1 MISFTHICFNIIIG
15 KTRQKLAPTSGGCY
29 NADVALFERF
39 TERAVRVIMAA
50 QEEAKRLGSN
60 YVGAEHLLLG
70 MLRESEPIV
79 IKTLEYFRV
88 DPAEVKEKIEDEVS
102 LEKPTEV
109 LGPEVPFNAQ
119 VKKVIE
125 LAWDEARGLGHSYVG
140 AEHLFLGILREGTG
154 ITNSVLNG
162 FGINITSAKNRLISL
177 LGEGI
182 GFQKKIPRPS
192 KTPILDTFSR
202 DLTVLAREHK
212 LDPVVGRAR
221 EIERVTQI
229 LSRRKK
235 NNPVLIGEAGVGKTA
250 IVEGLAQKIIN
261 GEVPGT
267 LLGKRLVTL
276 DLGLLVAGTRYR
288 GEFEERLKKVIDEVT
303 KGGNV
308 ILFIDELHT
317 LIGAGAAEGA
327 MDAANILKPALARGE
342 IQCIGATTIDE
353 FRKRIESDP
362 ALERRFQSVM
372 VLEPSVPETLEI
384 LKGLRS
390 RYEEFH
396 KVKITDEA
404 LVAAARLSARYIADR
419 HLPDKAID
427 LIDES
432 ASRVMLQAAG
442 APPELVEITKEMD
455 LIRQDKEKAV
465 ENQEFEL
472 AAQLRDKEETLR
484 LQYEAASKKL
494 ETIPRDRY
502 PEVTAEVI
510 AQVVA
515 GWTGVPVTQLTEEET
530 ERLLKME
537 DELRQRVVGQDEAI
551 KVVAK
556 AIRRARAGLKDPR
569 RPIGSFI
576 FLGPTGV
583 GKTELGK
590 RLAEFLF
597 GDIEAVVR
605 IDMSEYLESHT
616 VSRLIGSPP
625 GYVGFGEGGQL
636 TEPIR
641 RRPHSVVLFDEIE
654 KAHPDVMNIMLQ
666 ILDDGKVTD
675 AQGHAIDFKNTVI
688 IMTSNVG
695 ADLIRKETTMG
706 FITRDDAKSSYD
718 KMKEIVLGELKKAFR
733 PEFLNRVDETIV
745 FKPLSKEDLTVIVDI
760 LLKDVNKR
768 LEEKGLALVASKKAK
783 KFLVEKGY
791 DPKFGARP
799 LRRTI
804 EDYIEDPLS
813 EEVLKG
819 KFPYGTEI
827 KADAKED
834 KLVFSGK
841 PKKIGLPQDK
851 SLASG
856 AKPPSLLQVPPAR
869 RSSVSSAGQA
879 GKASRG

>member
-1 MISFTHICFNIIIG
+1 MAI
-15 KTRQKLAPTSGGCY
+15 
-29 NADVALFERF
+29 FERF

-50 QEEAKRLGSN
+50 QEEAKRVGSN
-60 YVGAEHLLLG
+60 FVGAEHLLLG
-70 MLRESEPIV
+70 MLREGELIV
-79 IKTLEYFRV
+79 LKTLEHFRV
-88 DPAEVKEKIEDEVS
+88 DPGVIKERIEEEILPEAPS
-102 LEKPTEV
+102 EIS
-109 LGPEVPFNAQ
+109 GPEIPFNAQ

-140 AEHLFLGILREGTG
+140 VEHLFLGILREGTG
-154 ITNSVLNG
+154 ITGKVLNEV
-162 FGINITSAKNRLISL
+162 GITAASAKSQIVSL
-177 LGEGI
+177 LGEVMA
-182 GFQKKIPRPS
+182 FQKKPPRAS
-192 KTPILDTFSR
+192 KTPLLDSFGR
-202 DLTVLAREHK
+202 DLTALARDKK
-212 LDPVVGRAR
+212 LDPVIGRGK

-250 IVEGLAQKIIN
+250 IVEGLAQKIYA
-261 GEVPGT
+261 GDVPST
-267 LLGKRLVTL
+267 LLGKRLISL
-276 DLGLLVAGTRYR
+276 DLGLLIAGTRYR
-288 GEFEERLKKVIDEVT
+288 GEFEERLKKVIDEVI
-303 KGGNV
+303 KNGKV
-308 ILFIDELHT
+308 VLFIDELHT

-372 VLEPSVPETLEI
+372 VPEPSVAETIEI
-384 LKGLRS
+384 LKGLRG

-396 KVKITDEA
+396 KVKITNDA
-404 LVAAARLSARYIADR
+404 LVSAARLSARYIADR

-427 LIDES
+427 LMDEA
-432 ASRVMLQAAG
+432 ASRVMLQFAG
-442 APPELVEITKEMD
+442 SPPELVEITKE
-455 LIRQDKEKAV
+455 LEKIRQEKEKAV

-472 AAQLRDKEETLR
+472 AAQLRDKEEALR
-484 LQYEAASKKL
+484 LQYEAASSKL
-494 ETIPRDRY
+494 ASIPRESY
-502 PEVTAEVI
+502 PVVNDEAI
-510 AQVVA
+510 AQVVSA
-515 GWTGVPVTQLTEEET
+515 WTSVPVVQLTEEET

-537 DELRQRVVGQDEAI
+537 DEIKKRVVGQEEAVKAI
-551 KVVAK
+551 AK
-556 AIRRARAGLKDPR
+556 SIRRARAGLKDPR

-576 FLGPTGV
+576 FLGPSGV

-597 GDIEAVVR
+597 GDIDAVIR

-636 TEPIR
+636 TEPVR

-654 KAHPDVMNIMLQ
+654 KAHPDVMNILLQ

-675 AQGHAIDFKNTVI
+675 AQGHVIDFKNTVI

-695 ADLIRKETTMG
+695 AELIRKETSIG
-706 FITRDDAKSSYD
+706 FVTRGDARASYD
-718 KMKEIVLGELKKAFR
+718 KMKDTVLEQLKKTFR

-745 FKPLSKEDLTVIVDI
+745 FRPLSKEDLSSIVEIMLSD
-760 LLKDVNKR
+760 LNHR
-768 LEEKGLALVASKKAK
+768 LEEKGLSITVNKKATN
-783 KFLVEKGY
+783 FLVEKGY

-804 EDYIEDPLS
+804 EEQIEDPLS

-819 KFPYGTEI
+819 KLTYGTEI
-827 KADAKED
+827 KADIKGD
-834 KLVFSGK
+834 RMVFSGK
-841 PKKIGLPQDK
+841 LRKHKTE
-851 SLASG
+851 A
-856 AKPPSLLQVPPAR
+856 AKPESKKLQE
-869 RSSVSSAGQA
+869 
-879 GKASRG
+879 ASR